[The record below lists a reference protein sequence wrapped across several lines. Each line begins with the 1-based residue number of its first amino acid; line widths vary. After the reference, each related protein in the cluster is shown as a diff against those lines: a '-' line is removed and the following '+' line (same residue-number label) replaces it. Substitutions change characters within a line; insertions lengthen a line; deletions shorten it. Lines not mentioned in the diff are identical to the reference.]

1 MQPILNKRANN
12 KLRSLVRKKN
22 AHDATFYLIEKF
34 GDHPVFRVQ
43 DSILLELVDTLESL
57 YHEEDRVYYCQMAI
71 PYLQRKINDYY
82 ETRDKYAKVLSKL
95 SRPSNNPL
103 WTKNA
108 RKEAGYTPECI
119 QSTLERLDA
128 KYLYAQYDTG
138 YYYEQYLMWEWLL
151 SQFNYYI
158 SVTT

>member
-57 YHEEDRVYYCQMAI
+57 YHEEDRVYY
-71 PYLQRKINDYY
+71 
-82 ETRDKYAKVLSKL
+82 
-95 SRPSNNPL
+95 
-103 WTKNA
+103 
-108 RKEAGYTPECI
+108 
-119 QSTLERLDA
+119 
-128 KYLYAQYDTG
+128 
-138 YYYEQYLMWEWLL
+138 
-151 SQFNYYI
+151 
-158 SVTT
+158 